1 MNTNE
6 DADQLVERLSAEQNR
21 INTDREAMAD
31 EIVAGQRCAS
41 LEEALR
47 FARAWIITAAQHAS
61 NENYLR
67 KERDK
72 LLHVI
77 QRAGRENAAALETL
91 QSVASDMGLLK
102 PVNGRYKEIA
112 KSWDEQFHSIACAPR
127 AAVSYVDRA
136 DGRLLAVWNRRY
148 NGWSMPGG
156 KVEDGETIFAAQ
168 ARELE
173 EETGLATIGASVIY
187 SAPTSTN
194 DSHITSDRGRHV
206 YVFSVV
212 TSGEPRETEAGCPV
226 RWMTREEFLAESPFR
241 EFYRE
246 MFAKVPQ

>member
-6 DADQLVERLSAEQNR
+6 DVDQLVERLSAEQRR
-21 INTDREAMAD
+21 IGTDREAMAS
-31 EIVAGQRCAS
+31 EIVAGQHITS
-41 LEEALR
+41 IEEGKW
-47 FARAWIITAAQHAS
+47 FARAWIIAAAQHAS
-61 NENYLR
+61 NEDYLR

-72 LLHVI
+72 LLRVI
-77 QRAGRENAAALETL
+77 RRAANQLFDSRAQWVEKVAAGNVAALETL
-91 QSVASDMGLLK
+91 QSVADDMKLLE
-102 PVNGRYKEIA
+102 P
-112 KSWDEQFHSIACAPR
+112 DEVGTAR
-127 AAVSYVDRA
+127 AAVSYVERS

-173 EETGLATIGASVIY
+173 EETGLTTIGASVIY
-187 SAPTSTN
+187 SAPTAMSAA
-194 DSHITSDRGRHV
+194 DRGRHV
-206 YVFSVV
+206 TVFSVV